1 MESCFGGKSTQEV
14 RRVTTT
20 DKPEVTFGRIT
31 DEGLAKMRA
40 RFGVPYY
47 PMRMNEVASK
57 DSIRH
62 FCNGIGDENPMYRD
76 PEYATR
82 TRWGHII
89 APPMFLYA
97 VACPQGMEGLPGVH
111 AFYCGCNW
119 EWSQAIH
126 VNDELTVV
134 DVPLDLVEKQGRM
147 GGRQFLQIG
156 RTIYYNQRGEV
167 VGTQKRETMRVERA
181 KAKEKGKY
189 AGMAKYK
196 YTVEELRKIDEGYQ
210 NEEIRGAN
218 PRFWE
223 DVNAGDVVTPVIKGP
238 LAQTDMTEWYV
249 GIGVGQGAH
258 RIRHKY
264 MKKHP
269 MWGVKDPQTGTVQ
282 PMADVHY
289 ESDKSDAI
297 GVPVAYDLGMQ
308 RFAWAGHLITNWMGD
323 EGFLKKLSA
332 RCVLFNVFGDTQW
345 VGGTVAKKYQ
355 EGDEYLVEIQIKTVN
370 QRGEETMPG
379 KALVSLPS
387 KVKWV

>member
-1 MESCFGGKSTQEV
+1 
-14 RRVTTT
+14 VTTT
-20 DKPEVTFGRIT
+20 DKAEVTFGKIT
-31 DEGLAKMRA
+31 EEGLAKMRA
-40 RFGVPYY
+40 KFGVPYY

-57 DSIRH
+57 DTIRH
-62 FCNGIGDENPMYRD
+62 FCNGIGDENPMFRD

-119 EWSQAIH
+119 EWFQTIH

-147 GGRQFLQIG
+147 AGRQFLQIG
-156 RTIYYNQRGEV
+156 KTIYYNQRGEV

-189 AGMAKYK
+189 AGVA
-196 YTVEELRKIDEGYQ
+196 

-223 DVNAGDVVTPVIKGP
+223 DVNVGDVVTPVIKGP

-264 MKKHP
+264 MKRHP
-269 MWGVKDPQTGTVQ
+269 MWGVKDPATGTSQ

-332 RCVLFNVFGDTQW
+332 RCILFNVFGDTQW
-345 VGGTVAKKYQ
+345 VGGTVANKYQ